1 MVDRRRPVVIMNTMP
16 ENMKEEALNLIVDSF
31 TKYRSTETIL
41 FAITNEFRS
50 KYGSCWQ
57 CHIGK
62 HLRCHIS
69 TVLPTRVLH
78 VLYGKYEI
86 LLIHV
91 NNCEP
96 ADSMTCCQIM

>member
-31 TKYRSTETIL
+31 TKYESFETIL

-50 KYGSCWQ
+50 KYGSRWQ
-57 CHIGK
+57 CIIGK
-62 HLRCHIS
+62 HLGCHIS
-69 TVLPTRVLH
+69 TVLPTRVVH

-86 LLIHV
+86 LLFKT
-91 NNCEP
+91 
-96 ADSMTCCQIM
+96 DTMSCCQIM